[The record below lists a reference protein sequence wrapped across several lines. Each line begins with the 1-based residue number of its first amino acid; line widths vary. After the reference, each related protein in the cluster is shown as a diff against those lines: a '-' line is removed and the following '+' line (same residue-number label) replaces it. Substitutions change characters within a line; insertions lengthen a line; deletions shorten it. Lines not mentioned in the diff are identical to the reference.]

1 MTIAAQ
7 ILRANHTAGQV
18 RKAAQTQCRSMTRD
32 HVKNKD
38 RYWFGDGS
46 ALTVSR
52 NTPTL
57 GAY

>member
-7 ILRANHTAGQV
+7 ILRANHTAGHV
-18 RKAAQTQCRSMTRD
+18 RKAAQTRCCSMARD
-32 HVKNKD
+32 HVRNKD

-46 ALTVSR
+46 ALTVYR

-57 GAY
+57 GDY